1 MIRAASS
8 PQYRIRLDP
17 LLRPATINF
26 QFYQMLQEPMMNRS
40 LRIGVVA
47 GVLSAAVAVALPM
60 SALANP
66 FESTLPNGMKLIV
79 KEDRRA
85 PSVVHMVWYKVG
97 AMDEVDGTSGVAH
110 LLEHMMFKGTKRVGP
125 GQFNKQV
132 AAVGGRDNA
141 FTSYDY
147 TAYFQQVPKE
157 ALGKMMALEADRMAH
172 LQVTD
177 DSFKKEIEVVKE
189 ERRLRTD
196 DKPRSLV
203 VEQLMATAFQAHPYR
218 RPIIGWMSDLD
229 NMTAQDA
236 RDWYQRWYV
245 PNNATLVVVG
255 DVDHRDVFKEAQR
268 SYGQIKTRALP
279 ARKPLVEPEQTG
291 TRRTVV
297 KAPAD
302 LPYVALAW
310 RVPTLRNVKA
320 DGDFYALQ
328 VLAAV
333 LDGYDGARLA
343 KNIVRGSRVAVTAG
357 AGYDGTARGESLFIL
372 DGAPA
377 QGKSVA
383 DVEAAL
389 RAEIARIQNDG
400 VSEDELRR
408 VKVQAVAG
416 QVYKRDSLMGQAM
429 EIGMDEMVGLSW
441 KDDAEMLERIRAVS
455 AAEVQAVAKKYFRDD
470 TLTVAQL
477 DPLPI
482 DPQARAKAAAAAP
495 HHH

>member
-1 MIRAASS
+1 MR
-8 PQYRIRLDP
+8 QK
-17 LLRPATINF
+17 
-26 QFYQMLQEPMMNRS
+26 PMMKRS
-40 LRIGVVA
+40 LSIGALAVV
-47 GVLSAAVAVALPM
+47 LAAPAW
-60 SALANP
+60 ANP
-66 FESTLPNGMKLIV
+66 FETTLPNGMKLIV

-110 LLEHMMFKGTKRVGP
+110 LLEHMMFKGTRRVGP
-125 GQFNKQV
+125 GEFNKRV
-132 AAVGGRDNA
+132 AAAGGRDNA

-157 ALGKMMALEADRMAH
+157 ALGRMMDLEADRMTH
-172 LQVTD
+172 LRVTD
-177 DSFKKEIEVVKE
+177 DSFAKEIEVVKE

-196 DKPRSLV
+196 DKPRALV

-218 RPIIGWMSDLD
+218 RPVIGWMSDLD

-236 RDWYQRWYV
+236 RDWYRRWYV

-255 DVDHRDVFKEAQR
+255 DVDHATVFKQAA
-268 SYGQIKTRALP
+268 STYGPLKPRALP
-279 ARKPLVEPEQTG
+279 PRKPLIEADQAGP
-291 TRRTVV
+291 RRTVV

-310 RVPTLRNVKA
+310 RVPTLRNVKR
-320 DGDFYALQ
+320 DDDFYALQ

-333 LDGYDGARLA
+333 LDSYDGARLA

-377 QGKSVA
+377 AGKSVA

-389 RAEIARIQNDG
+389 RAEIRRIQDEG

-441 KDDAEMLERIRAVS
+441 RDDAEMLERIRAVS

-470 TLTVAQL
+470 SLTVAQL
-477 DPLPI
+477 DPLPV
-482 DPQARAKAAAAAP
+482 DPQARAKAAASA
-495 HHH
+495 HSR